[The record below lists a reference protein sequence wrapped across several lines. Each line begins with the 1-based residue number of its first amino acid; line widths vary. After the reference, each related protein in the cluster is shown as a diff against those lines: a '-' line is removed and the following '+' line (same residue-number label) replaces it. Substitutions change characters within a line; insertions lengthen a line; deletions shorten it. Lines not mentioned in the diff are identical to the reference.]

1 MNAFYTKIA
10 KDAKPVHAH
19 RSRLA
24 SVFKSKSSACLE
36 IGCKPY
42 TGLFAPFATLV

>member
-1 MNAFYTKIA
+1 MSFYTKIA
-10 KDAKPVHAH
+10 KAAKSVKAH
-19 RSRLA
+19 QSKLA

-36 IGCKPY
+36 IGCEPH